1 MIANSRHRMEAAIQN
16 NISVKE
22 KGNNME
28 NNKKYLRAAD
38 VAEMM
43 QVSIPKA
50 YSLMRIC
57 NEELKKKGY
66 LVVSGRVSR
75 QYFEERTM
83 YGRD

>member
-1 MIANSRHRMEAAIQN
+1 MD
-16 NISVKE
+16 
-22 KGNNME
+22 
-28 NNKKYLRAAD
+28 NNKKNLRAAD

-66 LVVSGRVSR
+66 LVVSGRVSK

-83 YGRD
+83 YGRN

>member
-1 MIANSRHRMEAAIQN
+1 MD
-16 NISVKE
+16 
-22 KGNNME
+22 

>member
-1 MIANSRHRMEAAIQN
+1 MDT
-16 NISVKE
+16 
-22 KGNNME
+22 
-28 NNKKYLRAAD
+28 NKKYLRAAD

>member
-1 MIANSRHRMEAAIQN
+1 MD
-16 NISVKE
+16 
-22 KGNNME
+22 

-75 QYFEERTM
+75 LYFEERTM

>member
-1 MIANSRHRMEAAIQN
+1 MD
-16 NISVKE
+16 
-22 KGNNME
+22 

-83 YGRD
+83 YGGRN